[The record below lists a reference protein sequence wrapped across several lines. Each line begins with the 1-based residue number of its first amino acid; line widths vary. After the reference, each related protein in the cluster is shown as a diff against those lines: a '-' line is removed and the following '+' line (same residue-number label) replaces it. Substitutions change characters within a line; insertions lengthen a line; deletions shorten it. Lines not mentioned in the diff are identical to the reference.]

1 MKVEKELENVNDFLV
16 EDDSLLTGPVKKENE
31 ISEEYFRYVFN
42 LVRKIHVIKQDLLLK
57 IMKGKFPDYP
67 DEKILEIVLDAQKNN
82 YILISK
88 DGYVMTEAYYKMLT
102 NDKFGDG
109 TIINDYYFRIKAN
122 MRPLLK
128 NEIPIIKCMSVVA
141 DCMPISQDF
150 FLQAKGPWVVG
161 FVTPEEFIDLNGKGE
176 AENAYYYEI
185 AYIPHLSS
193 TALCVAMEQAFDVK
207 DKHAR
212 GKIKRIAVLEDA
224 DDSYKIPKI
233 GFTNI
238 VTVDEKG
245 LIEVIEQRISE
256 EEIWK

>member
-1 MKVEKELENVNDFLV
+1 MEKEIENVNDFLV
-16 EDDSLLTGPVKKENE
+16 EGEPLLTGPVKKENE
-31 ISEEYFRYVFN
+31 ISEEYFRYVYN
-42 LVRKIHVIKQDLLLK
+42 LVRKTHVLKQDHLLSV
-57 IMKGKFPDYP
+57 MKGKFPDYP
-67 DEKILEIVLDAQKNN
+67 DEKLLEIVLDAQKNN

-122 MRPLLK
+122 MKPLLK
-128 NEIPIIKCMSVVA
+128 NEIPIIKCMAVVA

-161 FVTPEEFIDLNGKGE
+161 FVTPEEFIDLNEKGE
-176 AENAYYYEI
+176 AENAYYYEV
-185 AYIPHLSS
+185 AYIPHAASD
-193 TALCVAMEQAFDVK
+193 ALCLAMEQAFDIK
-207 DKHAR
+207 DKRAR
-212 GKIKRIAVLEDA
+212 TKIKRIAVLEDP

-238 VTVDEKG
+238 VTVDDTG
-245 LIEVIEQRISE
+245 SIEVVEQRTE
-256 EEIWK
+256 DIWR